1 MENIVLKEEL
11 LKGMHSLGYESLLP
25 VQKEVIPF
33 IQNGRD
39 CLIQAE
45 TGAGKTAAY
54 LLPVLND
61 LSAYEQYP
69 QALVIAPTRELAVQ
83 IHDTA
88 AKLAAFAKIHCI
100 CAIGGLDIEKQ
111 ENALKHYPAMVIGT
125 PGRLCDLFRQNLLD
139 LSHLKYLIM
148 DEADQIS
155 STGQAEEMR
164 FLLQQI
170 GSVQTVCLSA
180 TVDETVKSFLKNE
193 YEELIFNDR
202 NRVNSAIQEYCIVTE
217 DKTGTLFKLLEHTEI
232 TSAIIFV
239 NYKSSARKLSEQ
251 LQKKKILSASFSSDD
266 EEKKRLKILREFR
279 DGNIRI
285 LCATDAMARGID
297 ITDVSHII
305 HYDLPLDLSTYV
317 HRSGRTAHQGNTGIV
332 ITLIDSSEKEAE
344 TAQKI
349 LFSSEPWAIDES
361 VHTDLSIPLIKEQ
374 TVSQNTVQILLRGG
388 KDEKLRPKDIAGALC
403 SVLSFDDI
411 GTIEIQ
417 DHYVLVTILNH
428 DSSVLEQ
435 INGIRIK
442 GKRRKAEI
450 YRK

>member
-1 MENIVLKEEL
+1 LAEKLNYSDKAVSKWERGESAPDILTLVSIAEVL
-11 LKGMHSLGYESLLP
+11 GVS
-25 VQKEVIPF
+25 V
-33 IQNGRD
+33 D
-39 CLIQAE
+39 DLISD
-45 TGAGKTAAY
+45 
-54 LLPVLND
+54 P
-61 LSAYEQYP
+61 
-69 QALVIAPTRELAVQ
+69 
-83 IHDTA
+83 
-88 AKLAAFAKIHCI
+88 
-100 CAIGGLDIEKQ
+100 
-111 ENALKHYPAMVIGT
+111 NALPEQT
-125 PGRLCDLFRQNLLD
+125 
-139 LSHLKYLIM
+139 
-148 DEADQIS
+148 
-155 STGQAEEMR
+155 
-164 FLLQQI
+164 

-180 TVDETVKSFLKNE
+180 TADETVESFLREE

-239 NYKSSARKLSEQ
+239 NYKSSARKLNEQ
-251 LQKKKILSASFSSDD
+251 LQKKKIISASFSSDD
-266 EEKKRLKILREFR
+266 EEKKRLKILREFKN
-279 DGNIRI
+279 GNIRI

-297 ITDVSHII
+297 ITGVSHII

-349 LFSSEPWAIDES
+349 LSSSEPWAIDES

>member
-1 MENIVLKEEL
+1 
-11 LKGMHSLGYESLLP
+11 
-25 VQKEVIPF
+25 
-33 IQNGRD
+33 
-39 CLIQAE
+39 
-45 TGAGKTAAY
+45 
-54 LLPVLND
+54 
-61 LSAYEQYP
+61 
-69 QALVIAPTRELAVQ
+69 
-83 IHDTA
+83 
-88 AKLAAFAKIHCI
+88 
-100 CAIGGLDIEKQ
+100 
-111 ENALKHYPAMVIGT
+111 
-125 PGRLCDLFRQNLLD
+125 
-139 LSHLKYLIM
+139 
-148 DEADQIS
+148 
-155 STGQAEEMR
+155 
-164 FLLQQI
+164 
-170 GSVQTVCLSA
+170 
-180 TVDETVKSFLKNE
+180 
-193 YEELIFNDR
+193 
-202 NRVNSAIQEYCIVTE
+202 VTE

-251 LQKKKILSASFSSDD
+251 LQKKKIISASFSSDD
-266 EEKKRLKILREFR
+266 EEKKRLKILREFKN
-279 DGNIRI
+279 GNIRI

-297 ITDVSHII
+297 ITGVSHII

-349 LFSSEPWAIDES
+349 LSSSEPWAIDES